1 MRSPT
6 VRTTR
11 ERGNSPTADS
21 RAVIDAME
29 SGRSYALTRDEPRG
43 PDVQF
48 ERFPRQVTKRDLVV
62 LAASLAA
69 LIALFLLMPGGAQ

>member
-11 ERGNSPTADS
+11 ERGNPLT
-21 RAVIDAME
+21 IDDPAIREAMAT
-29 SGRSYALTRDEPRG
+29 GQPMPREPRG

-48 ERFPRQVTKRDLVV
+48 ESFPRRVTKRDLVV

-69 LIALFLLMPGGAQ
+69 LIAAFFLMPGGA